1 MDMQIEEKNCDS
13 TFQTSKC
20 KPAVLD
26 LLESVG
32 LRLENNNSEI
42 LDADTI
48 AAMLPK
54 RKRNS
59 HKGNYGKAAIV
70 AGSARYTGAAYL
82 ATAACL
88 RAGAGYTALFTP
100 VDILP
105 YYILKAPEALLY
117 PISEGCDLAFDEG
130 DFAALLPYDSI
141 AYGMG
146 MGVSAD
152 VAKGARY
159 LLENYEGKLII
170 DADGLNSL
178 AKYEKENFDALF
190 SNKKCDV
197 VLTPHVKE
205 FSRLSGKTTEDII
218 QDSMFAAVDFAGKYA
233 VNVLLKN
240 AVSIIT
246 NGTRILLNTAGTSG
260 QAKGGSGDVLSG
272 AIAGLCASGLSAFDG
287 ASAAA
292 YIVGKAAELACEKI
306 STYSLT
312 ATDVI
317 AYMGAS
323 FLKIIGE

>member
-1 MDMQIEEKNCDS
+1 MENPINKKKCEVFCANDELEASDLEFLEE
-13 TFQTSKC
+13 
-20 KPAVLD
+20 
-26 LLESVG
+26 VG
-32 LRLENNNSEI
+32 LHFNDYSRL
-42 LDADTI
+42 LDADKVSSL
-48 AAMLPK
+48 LPK

-59 HKGNYGKAAIV
+59 HKGTYGRAAIV

-100 VDILP
+100 SGILP
-105 YYILKAPEALLY
+105 HYMLKTPEALLC
-117 PISEGCDLAFDEG
+117 PICEGSDLVFNEEN
-130 DFAALLPYDSI
+130 FVALLSYDSI

-146 MGVSAD
+146 MGVSKD
-152 VAKGARY
+152 VADGARY
-159 LLENYEGKLII
+159 LLEKYAGKLII

-178 AKYEKENFDALF
+178 AKYERENFQALF
-190 SNKKCDV
+190 CNKKCDV

-205 FSRLSGKTTEDII
+205 FSRLSGKKTEEII
-218 QDSMFAAVDFAGKYA
+218 KDGLFAATDFASKYA

-246 NGTRILLNTAGTSG
+246 NGREVLLNTAGTPG

-272 AIAGLCASGLSAFDG
+272 AIAGLCASGLSTFDG
-287 ASAAA
+287 ACAAA
-292 YIVGKAAELACEKI
+292 YVVGKAAELACEKI
-306 STYSLT
+306 STYSLI